1 MQDMN
6 QTLQLH
12 DIKPILEVQDYSLYY
27 FLGVSF
33 IAVCVLVA
41 LLYLLYKWYKNKK
54 RFNIRKEHYKKLKSL
69 NLKDTKNSAY
79 ALTLF
84 GATFKDD
91 TPRHNE
97 VYEDLV
103 SKLQDYKYKKEVG
116 EFDKQTLELIKLY
129 KGMIDV

>member
-12 DIKPILEVQDYSLYY
+12 DIKPILEVQDNSLYY

-103 SKLQDYKYKKEVG
+103 SKLQDYKYKKVVG